1 MRVTLKGDRGII
13 HDPPLRV
20 AKLLTSELP
29 KPVMRNDKLSFSND
43 LRGWRRLAELMP
55 DLELPPEIKIKLID
69 TSVVRIED
77 ISVDNFPYKT
87 TPYAHQDEALKK
99 TALLS
104 SVALL
109 MEMGTGKSK
118 VVVDT
123 AALLWAL
130 GKISVLLIVSPSGVH
145 EKWIYKE
152 IEDHLPDWVP
162 RKAAFSNTTDLMP
175 TLSSLF
181 DDTSYDGLIIL
192 SVNAELFAASKQLEH
207 LNSALKGYNVFVAVD
222 ESTRFK
228 NTDAKRWDY
237 LREIT
242 LNSDYVRI
250 LTGSPVTRHVDDL
263 YGQFKLMMENVA
275 GERTLTGF
283 RARYCERDA
292 DKYNRVVGS
301 RNIEELAGWLKQ
313 HSFIKRK
320 HECLDLPPKTYLPR
334 RVPLSKQQLLHYN
347 ELRDDLI
354 TYIKDEAIEVEHV
367 MAKIAKLATV
377 CSGFLITPSGHL
389 EELDCRARM
398 DVVREIVDEAD
409 APVVVFCRFKPEV
422 RRLCREF
429 NWAVPYS
436 GDETK
441 EQRSANLKAF
451 QAGHL
456 RALIG
461 TMASGGIGLDMTAAN
476 QMIYYSHTFD
486 AEHRW
491 QSEDR
496 IHRIGQLSSSVTY
509 HEIFAPGT
517 VDTKML
523 ANNRKKQQT
532 SDLLFDYAT
541 DAITKETFKQ
551 LTAIELRHAVTDLL
565 DGVDPTLY

>member
-1 MRVTLKGDRGII
+1 MRVILKGDRGVIL
-13 HDPPLRV
+13 DPPLRV
-20 AKLLTSELP
+20 AKLLVSELP
-29 KPVMRNDKLSFSND
+29 RPVMKNDKLSFASD
-43 LRGWRRLAELMP
+43 RRAWRRLAELLP
-55 DLELPPEIKIKLID
+55 DLELPQAVKVMIAD
-69 TSVVRIED
+69 TSVVRLED
-77 ISVDNFPYKT
+77 ITLENFPYKT
-87 TPYAHQDEALKK
+87 KPYDHQDEGLRV
-99 TALLS
+99 TAELPNC
-104 SVALL
+104 ALL

-118 VVVDT
+118 VAMDT
-123 AALLWAL
+123 AAYLWSK
-130 GKISVLLIVSPSGVH
+130 GKINVMLIVSPSGVH

-152 IEDHLPDWVP
+152 VEDHLPNWVP
-162 RKAAFSNTTDLMP
+162 RKAKFTNTTDLLP
-175 TLSSLF
+175 TLKTLF
-181 DDTSYDGLIIL
+181 DETDYDGLIIL
-192 SVNAELFAASKQLEH
+192 SVNAELFAASKQLHH
-207 LNSALKGYNVFVAVD
+207 LSDALKGYEVMVVVD

-228 NTDAKRWDY
+228 NQEAVRWDN

-242 LNSDYVRI
+242 RNAEFVRI

-283 RARYCERDA
+283 RARFCEQDP

-313 HSFIKRK
+313 HAFIKRK

-334 RVPLSKQQLLHYN
+334 RVPLSKQQRFHYDA
-347 ELRDDLI
+347 LRDDLI
-354 TYIKDEAIEVEHV
+354 TYIRDEAIEVEHV

-377 CSGFLITPSGHL
+377 CSGFLITPSGAL
-389 EELDCRARM
+389 EELDCRDRM

-429 NWAVPYS
+429 KWAAPYS
-436 GDETK
+436 GDESK
-441 EQRSANLKAF
+441 EQRTQNLRAF
-451 QAGHL
+451 QNGDL

-496 IHRIGQLSSSVTY
+496 IHRIGQLSGSVTY

-532 SDLLFDYAT
+532 ADFLFDVAS
-541 DAITKETFKQ
+541 DAITKETFKT
-551 LTAIELRHAVTDLL
+551 LTAAQLRHCVTDLL
-565 DGVDPTLY
+565 DGVDAALY